1 MQKAYARR
9 EERAT
14 QQLQKH
20 ARILPYAP
28 LRFARPNNLTLIFVF
43 FVYFVV
49 IPLKEYGFDRG
60 PSPFKRRIDTAR
72 AHPLFFFGNGFCH
85 PDLWENRTAAR

>member
-1 MQKAYARR
+1 MQKAYARW
-9 EERAT
+9 EKRAT

-28 LRFARPNNLTLIFVF
+28 LRFARPNNLPLNFVF

-49 IPLKEYGFDRG
+49 ILLNGYDRG
-60 PSPFKRRIDTAR
+60 LADSFAVQ
-72 AHPLFFFGNGFCH
+72 
-85 PDLWENRTAAR
+85 AAD